1 MQKKQG
7 EHIQGDVRVL
17 NQLNVETP
25 FTDVRDALQ
34 RLLPFHVSQAQFHC
48 NQQLI
53 STQGCQQQLQNTNAC
68 TSHCQRYWVS
78 ADPKT
83 PASIGSSAGSCR
95 TQNVAAHDCGPSLCP
110 TPRLWRGKLLITGH
124 CIPCAACS
132 CSTQWMLLKLTWTTP
147 RTTWCGTAA
156 SCRPQVHVWLTSPA
170 MASLSMIKFFKKF
183 RRIAFPCCP
192 SAT

>member
-1 MQKKQG
+1 VQKKQG

-48 NQQLI
+48 HQQLI
-53 STQGCQQQLQNTNAC
+53 STQGCQQQLQNTTAC
-68 TSHCQRYWVS
+68 TSPCQRYGEL

-95 TQNVAAHDCGPSLCP
+95 TQNVAAHK
-110 TPRLWRGKLLITGH
+110 TH
-124 CIPCAACS
+124 QACAQHLGCDVES
-132 CSTQWMLLKLTWTTP
+132 CS
-147 RTTWCGTAA
+147 
-156 SCRPQVHVWLTSPA
+156 
-170 MASLSMIKFFKKF
+170 SLG
-183 RRIAFPCCP
+183 IAFPALPAAVQRSGCC
-192 SAT
+192 